1 MPKRDNQKT
10 FALVTETDTRP
21 KTSSEFI
28 RRGWRHYSNKEY
40 YLAENDF
47 RKALDLT
54 PDDPD
59 TLYALAMTLFN
70 SGRKQESIPVYRKVI
85 ETLRS
90 DPDQEKD
97 NRETMLIRMA
107 NGHIHFIETGQWRME
122 G

>member
-1 MPKRDNQKT
+1 MPKRDAQKT
-10 FALVTETDTRP
+10 FTLVTETITRP

-28 RRGWRHYSNKEY
+28 RQGWSHYSNKEY
-40 YLAENDF
+40 YRAEDSF

-59 TLYALAMTLFN
+59 TLYALAMTLFS

-85 ETLRS
+85 EVLNR
-90 DPDQEKD
+90 DPDQEKG

-107 NGHIHFIETGQWRME
+107 YGHINFIETGQWRME
-122 G
+122 A